1 MVEFIHHAFLFII
14 GCMIACYDENPDWA
28 KFLGVGI
35 AVVHVVKLIVLVIC
49 GS

>member
-1 MVEFIHHAFLFII
+1 MADFIYHVVLSTI

-28 KFLGVGI
+28 KFLGI
-35 AVVHVVKLIVLVIC
+35 CITVVHVIKLIILIIY